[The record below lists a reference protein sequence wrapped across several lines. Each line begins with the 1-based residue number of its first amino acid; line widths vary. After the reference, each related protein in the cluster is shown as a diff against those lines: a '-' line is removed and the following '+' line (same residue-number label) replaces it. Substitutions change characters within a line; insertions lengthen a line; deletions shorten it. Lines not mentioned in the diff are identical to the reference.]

1 MALVNTA
8 NLSAQARGFSGLPML
23 RQIGLMV
30 GLAASVALGVAIV
43 MWSQTPAYTLLYGKL
58 SDAEAARVI
67 ESLERANIAYEFE
80 HVSGAI
86 TVPSSKVH
94 EARLKLATEGLPGND
109 LTGYE
114 LLDTKQG
121 FGTSRFMEQARYNR
135 ALEGELARSIAT
147 LQSVESA
154 RVHLAIPKRS
164 VFVRGKSKPR
174 ASVVLNLY
182 SGNRLDET
190 RLAGIMHL
198 VASSVPEL
206 EADQVTIVDQKGRL
220 LTDNNQGSEDIVLSA
235 NQLAYTRR
243 LEDLYV
249 KRIGDILTPI
259 LGAEGF
265 RAQVAANVDFTMIER
280 TTESYAPE
288 NTVIRSEETIEEK
301 TTAAG
306 PMGIPGALSN
316 QPPAAGTT
324 QARVQDQDNTTTP
337 VNSSRRATRNYEL
350 DRSISHTRFAP
361 GSIERLSVAVV
372 VDHRLQQAQTGKS
385 ERVPLSS
392 EELERITALVKEA
405 VGFDEQRNDSVNV
418 SNVSFQPVEEVGPI
432 AEQPAIWQQPWVW
445 DVAKQALGVLLVL
458 LLALGVLR
466 PVLSALAAR
475 AETGGAAALPEG
487 AATGQLPLTEDQL
500 HLSGQMQGMR
510 VNTEQQFGMAK
521 SMIENDPRRVAQV
534 VKTWVGTDA

>member
-8 NLSAQARGFSGLPML
+8 TLSAQAKGFNGLPIL
-23 RQIGLMV
+23 RQIGLMI

-43 MWSQTPAYTLLYGKL
+43 LWSQTPGYSLLYGKL
-58 SDAEAARVI
+58 SDAEAAQVS
-67 ESLERANIAYEFE
+67 ESLERAGIAYKFE
-80 HVSGAI
+80 HASGAI
-86 TVPSSKVH
+86 TVPSSRVH
-94 EARLKLATEGLPGND
+94 EARLKLATEGLPKSEV
-109 LTGYE
+109 TGFE
-114 LLDTKQG
+114 LLDGKQG
-121 FGTSRFMEQARYNR
+121 FGTSRFMEQARYHR

-182 SGNRLDET
+182 AGNRLDGT

-198 VASSVPEL
+198 VAASVPEL

-220 LTDNNQGSEDIVLSA
+220 LTESQGSEDISLSA

-243 LEDLYV
+243 LEELYV

-265 RAQVAANVDFTMIER
+265 RAQVVAKVDFTMEER
-280 TTESYAPE
+280 TTESYTPE
-288 NTVIRSEETIEEK
+288 NMAVRSEETIEEK
-301 TTAAG
+301 TAAAG
-306 PMGIPGALSN
+306 PMGVPGALSN
-316 QPPAAGTT
+316 QPPGAGTT
-324 QARVQDQDNTTTP
+324 DARAQDGGNSAAP

-372 VDHRLQQAQTGKS
+372 ADHRSQVGENGKS
-385 ERVPLSS
+385 ERVPLNS

-418 SNVSFQPVEEVGPI
+418 SNVSFQPVEEAGPMP
-432 AEQPAIWQQPWVW
+432 AAPAIWQQPWVW

-458 LLALGVLR
+458 FLALGILR
-466 PVLSALAAR
+466 PVLSSLASRSEMGTAALH
-475 AETGGAAALPEG
+475 GGAVA
-487 AATGQLPLTEDQL
+487 GQLPLTEDQL
-500 HLSGQMQGMR
+500 QLSGQLPGMQ
-510 VNTEQQFGMAK
+510 VPIEQQFGAAK
-521 SMIENDPRRVAQV
+521 SMIEDDPRRVAQV
-534 VKTWVGTDA
+534 MKTWVAADG